1 MVSLVNAVLFGAVL
15 VVHTAIAAV
24 ITRFLRLR
32 LKTQWGPVV
41 YAALLIP
48 VVLVVTTL
56 VFSGILG
63 IGFDLGSPGAV
74 IGLMVGMP
82 LVIGFAIDVLYMP
95 SPDEYELPDTRRS

>member
-1 MVSLVNAVLFGAVL
+1 MVSLVSAILFGVVL
-15 VVHTAIAAV
+15 VIHTVIAAV
-24 ITRFLRLR
+24 MTRFFRLR

-48 VVLVVTTL
+48 VALFVTTL

-74 IGLMVGMP
+74 IGLMIGMP
-82 LVIGFAIDVLYMP
+82 LVLGFAIDILYMP
-95 SPDEYELPDTRRS
+95 SPDEYELPDTR